1 MEGPQ
6 EGPFDD
12 DLESTANLIRNAQNG
27 DERARNLLAGRYYA
41 RLRAFAHG
49 RLGPYQRDLADTD
62 DLVQRTLV
70 RAFQRLEAFEYR
82 REGAF
87 LAYLR
92 TILMREILQEV
103 RRATRRRSE
112 GPPEDGHLD
121 PGDTPSTVVEHLET
135 FERYE
140 RALRKLDAT
149 RREAVIMWV
158 DFGFSY
164 KEIADAL
171 GKPSAGAAHMV
182 VVRALARL
190 ATLMREQGIEG
201 AGSDGA

>member
-6 EGPFDD
+6 ERPFDD
-12 DLESTANLIRNAQNG
+12 DLESTANLIREAQNG
-27 DERARNLLAGRYYA
+27 SEKARNLLAGRYYA
-41 RLRAFAHG
+41 RLRTFAHG
-49 RLGPYQRDLADTD
+49 RLKPYQRDLSDTD

-92 TILMREILQEV
+92 RILMREILQEA
-103 RRATRRRSE
+103 RRTGRRPRDASPQE
-112 GPPEDGHLD
+112 GYLD
-121 PGDTPSTVVEHLET
+121 PGETPSTLTGIRET
-135 FERYE
+135 FECYE
-140 RALRKLDAT
+140 RALQELSPA
-149 RREAVIMWV
+149 RREAIIMWV

-171 GKPSAGAAHMV
+171 GKPTAGAAHMF
-182 VVRALARL
+182 VVRALAQL

-201 AGSDGA
+201 NGSDGR